1 MTAVNGYPIR
11 CMAAVTAIPSGA
23 GGGGEVGRD
32 TRMED
37 VERANRLDARMQ
49 KLQASVAAGTAQ
61 LAAAKPMREPGRGA
75 PSAAAKAQKKGK
87 AAAGSGASAVADK
100 KKSKELA
107 AKLAAGPC
115 VSVTTRLRRPDG
127 PTSAPGPTRFGVRNA
142 TRSMQHATR
151 NVHFKTRHSGLV
163 NHMIHTTCMMQNTRD
178 MASCNVTRGG
188 VLCGLLQHDSIH

>member
-1 MTAVNGYPIR
+1 
-11 CMAAVTAIPSGA
+11 
-23 GGGGEVGRD
+23 
-32 TRMED
+32 MED

-49 KLQASVAAGTAQ
+49 KLHASVAAGTAQ

-87 AAAGSGASAVADK
+87 AAAAGSGASAVADK

-115 VSVTTRLRRPDG
+115 VLSLHVCAHRDR
-127 PTSAPGPTRFGVRNA
+127 PTRFGVRNA

-151 NVHFKTRHSGLV
+151 NMHFKTRWPS
-163 NHMIHTTCMMQNTRD
+163 
-178 MASCNVTRGG
+178 
-188 VLCGLLQHDSIH
+188 